1 MDTIGMNTYGFVAGV
16 ADATLNVF
24 TQYDRRSRKVGE
36 MATRPQGAVLH
47 STKGRQTTAERALCA
62 FLRTPVRCAIIGLI
76 AQLSPAEIPP
86 PTRASPPP

>member
-1 MDTIGMNTYGFVAGV
+1 MDTYGFVAGV

-62 FLRTPVRCAIIGLI
+62 FLRTPVRRAIRDY
-76 AQLSPAEIPP
+76 
-86 PTRASPPP
+86 RAALARQNQTPESNL